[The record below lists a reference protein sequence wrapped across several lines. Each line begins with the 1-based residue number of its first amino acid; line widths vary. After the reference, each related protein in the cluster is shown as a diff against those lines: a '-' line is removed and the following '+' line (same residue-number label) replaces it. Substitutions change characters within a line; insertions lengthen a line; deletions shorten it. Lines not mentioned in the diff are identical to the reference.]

1 MAFKY
6 LQLAAAL
13 QAEISMGSFPDKL
26 PTEKE
31 LAQAHRVSRQ
41 TVRQALDHLVSLGF
55 IEKRQGSGSW
65 VLSGARTGGSS
76 RVAIVT
82 SYIDNYIFPSI
93 LQDIQNILTRRNYS
107 ALLYATQNLT
117 RQDTPSD
124 MKPQIQIHQRTA

>member
-55 IEKRQGSGSW
+55 IEKRQGSG
-65 VLSGARTGGSS
+65 
-76 RVAIVT
+76 
-82 SYIDNYIFPSI
+82 
-93 LQDIQNILTRRNYS
+93 
-107 ALLYATQNLT
+107 
-117 RQDTPSD
+117 
-124 MKPQIQIHQRTA
+124 